1 MARGLSPCKE
11 GIAAMTVFA
20 IAQLTIHDR
29 STYDRYQARF
39 MEVFR
44 QHSGRLLAA
53 DEQPQTIEGHWPH
66 QKLVLMSF
74 PDAAAFHAWADS
86 AEYQRIAQDRK
97 AGAQAVVL
105 LVKGLPSMG

>member
-1 MARGLSPCKE
+1 
-11 GIAAMTVFA
+11 MTVFA

-29 STYDRYQARF
+29 TTYDRYQARF

-44 QHSGRLLAA
+44 RYRGRLLAA
-53 DEQPQTIEGHWPH
+53 DEQPRIIEGNWPH
-66 QKLVLMSF
+66 QKVVLMSF
-74 PDAAAFHAWADS
+74 PDEAAFHEWAGS

-105 LVKGLPSMG
+105 LVRGFPANG

>member
-1 MARGLSPCKE
+1 
-11 GIAAMTVFA
+11 MTVFA

-29 STYDRYQARF
+29 TAYDRYQARF

-44 QHSGRLLAA
+44 NHRGRLLAA
-53 DEQPQTIEGHWPH
+53 DEQPRTIEGTWPY

-74 PDAAAFHAWADS
+74 PDEVAFHDWAES
-86 AEYQRIAQDRK
+86 AEYQRIAQDRM

-105 LVKGLPSMG
+105 LVQGLAVNG